1 MNCSTT
7 RQIKENQTCTME
19 VHAVK
24 PWLVRMCS
32 KCGLA
37 IGRAPTTWKL
47 HLRSVITFG
56 LIYIYICFVLV
67 LLFFPRKRD
76 MESASATSHAGA
88 AESREEN
95 LG

>member
-7 RQIKENQTCTME
+7 RQIKEIQTCTME

-37 IGRAPTTWKL
+37 IGRAPTKVN
-47 HLRSVITFG
+47 HGNCIFG
-56 LIYIYICFVLV
+56 Q
-67 LLFFPRKRD
+67 
-76 MESASATSHAGA
+76 S
-88 AESREEN
+88 
-95 LG
+95 